1 MEDKKK
7 EVRATEP
14 LKSKTEIKKQPEWKI
29 KICRVVKYVPEYGS
43 LGFMFDDIPCQIN
56 IPKNLK
62 IYGTVNIKYCG
73 EIDKGIKFKY

>member
-1 MEDKKK
+1 MADKKK

-29 KICRVVKYVPEYGS
+29 KPCRVVKYIPEYGI
-43 LGFMFDDIPCQIN
+43 LGFMFDDVPCQIN
-56 IPKNLK
+56 ISKNLK

-73 EIDKGIKFKY
+73 EVGKGIKFKY

>member
-1 MEDKKK
+1 MADKKK

-14 LKSKTEIKKQPEWKI
+14 LKGKTEIKPQPEWKI
-29 KICRVVKYVPEYGS
+29 KTCRVVKYVPEYGI
-43 LGFMFDDIPCQIN
+43 LGFMFDGIPCQIN
-56 IPKNLK
+56 IPKNFK